1 MGRKATNA
9 NATTATANTTANAN
23 VQLNANQEQQEA
35 MQDVEIQEVEEINGI
50 IIKTMLPEG
59 SDERISFMLDKEF
72 DTIDFTT
79 GETKRTN
86 IFGMNIY
93 AVVNQVAQFV
103 PYIQLADALALGKM
117 VNPQIISLSM
127 NGANVSIKRVLH
139 NQGEQRIN
147 TSDVYSRTCKTT
159 EFVKVKPNINPI
171 FEPVLN
177 KLIAEAPAIVKAAAV
192 PNPFGM

>member
-1 MGRKATNA
+1 MTRKATNNNNVQVQEDVQVQA
-9 NATTATANTTANAN
+9 QAN
-23 VQLNANQEQQEA
+23 VQAAANVQEG
-35 MQDVEIQEVEEINGI
+35 EVEVINGI

-59 SDERISFMLDKEF
+59 NEERISFVLDKEF

-79 GETKRTN
+79 GEVKKTN

-93 AVVNQVAQFV
+93 AVVNQVSQFV
-103 PYIQLADALALGKM
+103 PYIKLADALALGKM
-117 VNPQIISLSM
+117 INPQIISLSM
-127 NGANVSIKRVLH
+127 NGANVNIKRVLH

-159 EFVKVKPNINPI
+159 EFISVKPNINPI

-177 KLIAEAPAIVKAAAV
+177 QLIATAPAIVKAAAL
-192 PNPFGM
+192 PNPFGI